1 TYWPDL
7 VHFQRSL
14 ASGAWPLWNPY
25 DRGGYAFHAD
35 PQSGLLY
42 PVTWLAVAVGWIA
55 GSVPPWVMEAKALAH
70 HVLAG
75 TLLHCYLRSRRL
87 PVAAAAVGGAA
98 WTVSLPLIIHKAS
111 NVEWPL
117 VWIPLVWL
125 CTDRLVERA
134 AEPGWWRR
142 AALLAAVVGCA
153 GAAGSPPGMFYMLLA
168 GAAYGLFRVAPLLRG
183 AWWAQARGLVLAL
196 VVGMALLAVV
206 VVPGLAL
213 SAASPRALRTLA
225 YQLGGALPGGAP
237 LVGIVSPALGKID
250 AYVGVAVLLSA
261 VAALAL
267 RPRFDRGAPIFFA
280 AFGAF
285 CLLLAFGGQTPLLP
299 FLVKHVPGFG
309 YF

>member
-142 AALLAAVVGCA
+142 AALPAAGGGGA
-153 GAAGSPPGMFYMLLA
+153 GAAGAAAGVVFLLLA

-225 YQLGGALPGGAP
+225 YQLGGALPGGAT

-250 AYVGVAVLLSA
+250 AYVGVAGLLSA
-261 VAALAL
+261 VAGRW
-267 RPRFDRGAPIFFA
+267 RPARSGRRGAGLFSAVRAFFLPLRVA
-280 AFGAF
+280 RA
-285 CLLLAFGGQTPLLP
+285 TPP
-299 FLVKHVPGFG
+299 APSPVH
-309 YF
+309 